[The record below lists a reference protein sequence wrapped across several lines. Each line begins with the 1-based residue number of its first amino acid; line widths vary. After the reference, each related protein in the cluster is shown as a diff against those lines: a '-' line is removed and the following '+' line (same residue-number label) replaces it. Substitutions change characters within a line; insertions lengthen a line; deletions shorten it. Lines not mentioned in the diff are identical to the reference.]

1 MAQGTDVEAGMPGA
15 PVTARDDEAGVD
27 AGRPKAR
34 AGLWPG
40 VALAGAAALVALGVQ
55 QLLPTVSPLL
65 VAIVLG
71 VVFANLRPVHASL
84 EPGLRFASKRVLR
97 IGVVLFGFQL
107 ALDDIVGL
115 GAAMLLVVV
124 AVVAIGIGGGL
135 LMGRALGLRPVQ
147 SLLIACGF
155 SICGA
160 AAVAAVEGAVDADDE
175 DVASAVGLVVLYGT
189 LMIGVVPL
197 LLGALNLPAH
207 EQGLIAGAS
216 IHEVAQVV
224 AAGGIIGGGALTV
237 AVVVKLAR
245 VLMLAPV
252 ILTIGLVRRR
262 SGGRASGARPPLVP
276 LFVLGF
282 LAAAVV
288 RTVAYL
294 DPALLDGIKALQTV
308 CLSAAMFA
316 LGCGVRFT
324 LLRRVGARPV
334 VLGALGSALV
344 LAVSTGGVLLVA

>member
-1 MAQGTDVEAGMPGA
+1 
-15 PVTARDDEAGVD
+15 
-27 AGRPKAR
+27 
-34 AGLWPG
+34 
-40 VALAGAAALVALGVQ
+40 
-55 QLLPTVSPLL
+55 

-71 VVFANLRPVHASL
+71 VLFANLSPVHASL

-97 IGVVLFGFQL
+97 VGVVLLGFQL

-115 GAAMLLVVV
+115 GWAMLIVVV

-135 LMGRALGLRPVQ
+135 IIGRVLGLRPVQ

-160 AAVAAVEGAVDADDE
+160 AAVAAVEGAVDADEE

-197 LLGALNLPAH
+197 LLGAMRLPAH
-207 EQGLIAGAS
+207 EQGLVAGAS

-224 AAGGIIGGGALTV
+224 AAGGVIGGGALTV

-252 ILTIGLVRRR
+252 ILAIGLVRRR
-262 SGGRASGARPPLVP
+262 GGEPTRGSRPPLVP
-276 LFVLGF
+276 LFVVGF
-282 LAAAVV
+282 VGAAVI
-288 RTVAYL
+288 RTVGHL
-294 DPALLDGIKALQTV
+294 DPIFLRGVGALQTV
-308 CLSAAMFA
+308 CLAAAMFA
-316 LGCGVRFT
+316 LGCGVRLT
-324 LLRRVGARPV
+324 LMRRMGARPV

-344 LAVSTGGVLLVA
+344 LAVSTAGVLLVA